1 LALPF
6 CHSSLQIGFAA
17 SVAQAGSAIFSAPLR
32 GVLMRSVDRP
42 FQQEAMGWMRTANNL
57 GGIFSYSI
65 AGLSGHFGLLPLF
78 LIDAS
83 TSLAAAAITH
93 FFLGNTPSNTSVK
106 NDQHTIHSRTNP
118 ALLDWTLYL
127 SAATLIA
134 GFGFL
139 MQMFITGAATKFR
152 LEHAESGVAIFSRIM
167 LINTV
172 MCTALNVFASRL
184 FKRPAIAMPLGI
196 ALMGLGGT
204 LVFLNG
210 SGTPEKYLFGA
221 FLLTLGELSF
231 AAVSQLLVMRLV
243 PKVKNQAS
251 VFSVGVF
258 IQTGGS
264 MLGASSALLFIQS
277 HNAGWCFAAAAMAIL
292 IAQLGITRLIE
303 RLKPDCI

>member
-1 LALPF
+1 
-6 CHSSLQIGFAA
+6 
-17 SVAQAGSAIFSAPLR
+17 
-32 GVLMRSVDRP
+32 
-42 FQQEAMGWMRTANNL
+42 
-57 GGIFSYSI
+57 
-65 AGLSGHFGLLPLF
+65 
-78 LIDAS
+78 
-83 TSLAAAAITH
+83 
-93 FFLGNTPSNTSVK
+93 LGNTPSNTSVK